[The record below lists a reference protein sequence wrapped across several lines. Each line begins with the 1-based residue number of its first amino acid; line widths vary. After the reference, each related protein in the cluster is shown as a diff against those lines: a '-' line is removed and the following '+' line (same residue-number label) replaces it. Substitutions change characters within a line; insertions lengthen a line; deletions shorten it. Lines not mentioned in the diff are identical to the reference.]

1 MGTVPLSIFGI
12 LALQF
17 QHFIMKPST
26 SKLLILA
33 AATASA
39 SGLKTPLQGIADAVQ
54 SPLAGKR
61 EKPLTVSVQDDVRVS
76 HRAEMAE
83 AYLSIRACE
92 ADADKAKETGEH
104 FLNSLKNVFTD
115 AGLNTTVTSPTT
127 VKSSSGGDYDAD
139 ELRPRRLRGGKNKHA
154 DAEEDEEENEKQ
166 CASSSISVL
175 VHDLDLLSTLNTNL
189 KSDTGAHARI
199 NYIHWQLSEAT
210 KAAQKSELRRK
221 ALNAMLETGKDYAAS
236 FGVSEFMPTEFEEM
250 YSFEDVRHPDAYRG
264 RRYRIFDM
272 DEDSVD
278 LRVPDI
284 EQCMEVRCKFTN

>member
-1 MGTVPLSIFGI
+1 
-12 LALQF
+12 
-17 QHFIMKPST
+17 MKPTT
-26 SKLLILA
+26 SNLLILA

-39 SGLKTPLQGIADAVQ
+39 SGFKTPLQGIADVAQ
-54 SPLAGKR
+54 SPFAGKR
-61 EKPLTVSVQDDVRVS
+61 ERPLTVSVRDDVRVS

-83 AYLSIRACE
+83 AYLSIRACDT
-92 ADADKAKETGEH
+92 DADKANETGEH

-127 VKSSSGGDYDAD
+127 VKSSSDDDYDD
-139 ELRPRRLRGGKNKHA
+139 SELRPRRMRGGKNKHA
-154 DAEEDEEENEKQ
+154 DAEEDDDEYEKQ

-189 KSDTGAHARI
+189 TSDTGAHARI
-199 NYIHWQLSEAT
+199 KYIHWQLSEVT

-221 ALNAMLETGKDYAAS
+221 ALDAMLETGKDYAAA
-236 FGVSEFMPTEFEEM
+236 FGISEFIPTEFEEE
-250 YSFEDVRHPDAYRG
+250 YTFEDVRRPDSYRG
-264 RRYRIFDM
+264 RYRIFGI
-272 DEDSVD
+272 DEESVD

>member
-1 MGTVPLSIFGI
+1 
-12 LALQF
+12 
-17 QHFIMKPST
+17 MKPTT
-26 SKLLILA
+26 SNLLVLA
-33 AATASA
+33 AATVSA
-39 SGLKTPLQGIADAVQ
+39 SGLKTPLQGIAGAVQ
-54 SPLAGKR
+54 SPFAGKR

-83 AYLSIRACE
+83 AYLNIRACD
-92 ADADKAKETGEH
+92 AVADKAKETGEH
-104 FLNSLKNVFTD
+104 FLSSLKNVFTD

-127 VKSSSGGDYDAD
+127 VKSSSDDDYDDFAF
-139 ELRPRRLRGGKNKHA
+139 RPRRMRGGKDKHT
-154 DAEEDEEENEKQ
+154 DAEEDEAEDEKQ

-175 VHDLDLLSTLNTNL
+175 VHNLDLLSILNTNL
-189 KSDTGAHARI
+189 TSDTGAHARI
-199 NYIHWQLSEAT
+199 NYINWQLSEDT

-221 ALNAMLETGKDYAAS
+221 ALNSMLETGKDYAAA
-236 FGVSEFMPTEFEEM
+236 FGVSEFVPTEFEEM

-264 RRYRIFDM
+264 RYRIFDM